1 MTRDAGP
8 LLATVLEKC
17 LKYPNSLQLKY
28 FGLVLFYSLLERQEH
43 SGETS
48 DVAPEKPEGT

>member
-28 FGLVLFYSLLERQEH
+28 FGLVLFYSLLERREH